1 MKNKILSIV
10 ITLSII
16 AGITP
21 AFAEEISGD
30 FYEYL
35 EEPTPIPQNEVYSSI
50 DDNVIEEAAN
60 EENTFEQETTEE
72 MVYGP
77 IDLSDLDD
85 VPTKQSMMV
94 QDGISLFSTDET
106 EENIWNSFYT
116 EQFGDDFLDPYGR
129 KKESKQVSGN
139 SNRFVVEETDLSL
152 EGKNGLNVEITR
164 RHDNQLFDWSFR
176 CIESMGARKID
187 ILLSKFRRSDTQK
200 EVYIGFISEDDYY
213 KYMYEGMMVKEMT
226 RVYTTEGG
234 IEFYLFNELY
244 KKQTDTGIYL
254 YNISDGITR
263 KTRYDSYDNRDL
275 QEIYNSL
282 KAYSIGE
289 DWELVLPEANLYLHS
304 KYTDNDDSQKFVSYE
319 VSGVFR
325 GMDGVVYGLSG
336 TQSLTKYETD
346 IYKYRSDLRF
356 NDNKHL
362 SMTSSFEPKS
372 FENGIKYNYVVTDN
386 RGITYY
392 LYNTDFEENALQV
405 RQTLKIVAVKDNYN
419 NTIYYKYNESDG
431 NLSKIIDTYGREI
444 TFTYGN
450 NSTEISYFDTEAQT
464 NRTIKYEHEDLPAS
478 ALNNDSPLKYKGIK
492 RLKVTNQNGET
503 TIYDSR

>member
-21 AFAEEISGD
+21 AFAEQISSD
-30 FYEYL
+30 FDEYL
-35 EEPTPIPQNEVYSSI
+35 EEATPIPQNEVYSSI
-50 DDNVIEEAAN
+50 DDNEIEEAAN

-77 IDLSDLDD
+77 IDLSGLDD
-85 VPTKQSMMV
+85 VPIKQSMMV

-152 EGKNGLNVEITR
+152 EGKNGLNVEIKR

-176 CIESMGARKID
+176 CIGNMDDKTAEIKIG
-187 ILLSKFRRSDTQK
+187 KFRRSDTK
-200 EVYIGFISEDDYY
+200 EEIYVGFISEDEYY
-213 KYMYEGMMVKEMT
+213 TYMYEGMMVKEMT
-226 RVYTTEGG
+226 RIYETKDGR
-234 IEFYLFNELY
+234 EFYLFNDLY

-254 YNISDGITR
+254 YNVNSGSLNSEFYNI
-263 KTRYDSYDNRDL
+263 YDNRDL
-275 QEIYNSL
+275 QAIYNSL

-304 KYTDNDDSQKFVSYE
+304 EYTDNDDSQKFVSYE

-356 NDNKHL
+356 NDNKNL
-362 SMTSSFEPKS
+362 SMTSSLEPKS
-372 FENGIKYNYVVTDN
+372 LENGIKYNYVVTDN

-392 LYNTDFEENALQV
+392 LYNTDFEENAL
-405 RQTLKIVAVKDNYN
+405 
-419 NTIYYKYNESDG
+419 
-431 NLSKIIDTYGREI
+431 
-444 TFTYGN
+444 
-450 NSTEISYFDTEAQT
+450 
-464 NRTIKYEHEDLPAS
+464 
-478 ALNNDSPLKYKGIK
+478 
-492 RLKVTNQNGET
+492 
-503 TIYDSR
+503 

>member
-77 IDLSDLDD
+77 IDLSGLDD

-152 EGKNGLNVEITR
+152 EGKNGLNVEIKR

-176 CIESMGARKID
+176 CIGNMDDKTAEIKIG
-187 ILLSKFRRSDTQK
+187 KFRRSDTK
-200 EVYIGFISEDDYY
+200 EEIYVGFISEDEYY
-213 KYMYEGMMVKEMT
+213 TYMYEGMMVKEMT
-226 RVYTTEGG
+226 RIYETKDGR
-234 IEFYLFNELY
+234 EFYLFNELY

-254 YNISDGITR
+254 YNVNSGSLNSEFYNI
-263 KTRYDSYDNRDL
+263 YDNRDL
-275 QEIYNSL
+275 QAIYNSL

-289 DWELVLPEANLYLHS
+289 DWELVLPESNLYLHS

-325 GMDGVVYGLSG
+325 GMDGVVYGLS
-336 TQSLTKYETD
+336 
-346 IYKYRSDLRF
+346 
-356 NDNKHL
+356 
-362 SMTSSFEPKS
+362 
-372 FENGIKYNYVVTDN
+372 
-386 RGITYY
+386 
-392 LYNTDFEENALQV
+392 
-405 RQTLKIVAVKDNYN
+405 
-419 NTIYYKYNESDG
+419 
-431 NLSKIIDTYGREI
+431 
-444 TFTYGN
+444 
-450 NSTEISYFDTEAQT
+450 
-464 NRTIKYEHEDLPAS
+464 
-478 ALNNDSPLKYKGIK
+478 
-492 RLKVTNQNGET
+492 
-503 TIYDSR
+503 

>member
-60 EENTFEQETTEE
+60 EENTFEQDTTEE
-72 MVYGP
+72 IVYGP
-77 IDLSDLDD
+77 IDLSGLDD

-152 EGKNGLNVEITR
+152 EGKNGLNVEIKR

-213 KYMYEGMMVKEMT
+213 KYMYEGM
-226 RVYTTEGG
+226 RV
-234 IEFYLFNELY
+234 
-244 KKQTDTGIYL
+244 
-254 YNISDGITR
+254 
-263 KTRYDSYDNRDL
+263 
-275 QEIYNSL
+275 
-282 KAYSIGE
+282 
-289 DWELVLPEANLYLHS
+289 
-304 KYTDNDDSQKFVSYE
+304 
-319 VSGVFR
+319 
-325 GMDGVVYGLSG
+325 
-336 TQSLTKYETD
+336 
-346 IYKYRSDLRF
+346 
-356 NDNKHL
+356 
-362 SMTSSFEPKS
+362 
-372 FENGIKYNYVVTDN
+372 
-386 RGITYY
+386 
-392 LYNTDFEENALQV
+392 
-405 RQTLKIVAVKDNYN
+405 
-419 NTIYYKYNESDG
+419 
-431 NLSKIIDTYGREI
+431 
-444 TFTYGN
+444 
-450 NSTEISYFDTEAQT
+450 
-464 NRTIKYEHEDLPAS
+464 
-478 ALNNDSPLKYKGIK
+478 
-492 RLKVTNQNGET
+492 
-503 TIYDSR
+503 